1 MTYHAMN
8 VASLA
13 PISSG
18 SSLQNALDDFHL
30 ILNRD
35 QQSALSSI
43 KSVPDADS
51 ILIFTAQLDLA
62 NRDRKGRSIGSRLYT
77 VLSSVRN
84 FCTVVDVFV
93 SSHPEVAA
101 LIWGS
106 VKLTMQVDECPH
118 SGF

>member
-1 MTYHAMN
+1 MDTK
-8 VASLA
+8 SLA
-13 PISSG
+13 QANSHSL
-18 SSLQNALDDFHL
+18 LQNALADFQL
-30 ILNRD
+30 VLDSD
-35 QQSALSSI
+35 QQSTLSSI

-62 NRDRKGRSIGSRLYT
+62 NRNRKGRSIGSRLYT

-101 LIWGS
+101 LVWGS
-106 VKLTMQVDECPH
+106 VRMTMQVD
-118 SGF
+118 